1 MGTTARQRFQLLR
14 AEMMVQNAF
23 YNLRD
28 AGDAL
33 MDAGCSPKALAVH
46 GLAAQAAPLAT
57 IPVFLRDARHADWI
71 GAL

>member
-33 MDAGCSPKALAVH
+33 MDAGCSPQALAVH
-46 GLAAQAAPLAT
+46 GLAAQAAAWRQD
-57 IPVFLRDARHADWI
+57 VERMREGDADGDR
-71 GAL
+71 